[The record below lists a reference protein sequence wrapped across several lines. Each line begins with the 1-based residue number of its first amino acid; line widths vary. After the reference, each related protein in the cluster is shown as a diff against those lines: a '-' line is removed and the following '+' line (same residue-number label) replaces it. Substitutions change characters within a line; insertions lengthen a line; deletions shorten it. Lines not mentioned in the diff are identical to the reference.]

1 MKEMKSWYCL
11 TYFLIVIISS
21 ACGSPLHPSQTN
33 EKRKNT
39 ETPRRVVR
47 LEYAA
52 SLEPSVD
59 KDGVLMI
66 PGQKLERW
74 SGRTFVG
81 SSGFDVVPVD

>member
-1 MKEMKSWYCL
+1 MKSCYCL
-11 TYFLIVIISS
+11 SYFLIVIISS
-21 ACGSPLHPSQTN
+21 ACGSPLHPAQNT

-39 ETPRRVVR
+39 ETPRRSVR

-59 KDGVLMI
+59 KNGVLML

>member
-1 MKEMKSWYCL
+1 MKSHHCL

-21 ACGSPLHPSQTN
+21 ACGSSLRPSQTN

-39 ETPRRVVR
+39 ETPRRAVR

-59 KDGVLMI
+59 PSGVLMI
-66 PGQKLERW
+66 PGQRLDRW